1 MSFSLATPVAK
12 KSTVMMKF
20 NIVGEQWKS
29 MDNTHQH
36 QGFNLATLPPA
47 VPPQALC
54 PLIQE

>member
-1 MSFSLATPVAK
+1 MATPVAK